1 MAFTTLRAESARA
14 NPIDMLARIPRSAVH
29 EIIEMLLER
38 LDFEDGDPEAEETD
52 LEDSFVLSWYA
63 QGDGGAGCAISDA
76 GGGNV
81 EDEGEDAERSEV

>member
-1 MAFTTLRAESARA
+1 MAYTTLRADSAQA
-14 NPIDMLARIPRSAVH
+14 NPIDLLARVPRNAVH
-29 EIIEMLLER
+29 EIIELLLQR
-38 LDFEDGDPEAEETD
+38 LDMEDGDPDAEETD

-63 QGDGGAGCAISDA
+63 QGDGGAGCSISDV